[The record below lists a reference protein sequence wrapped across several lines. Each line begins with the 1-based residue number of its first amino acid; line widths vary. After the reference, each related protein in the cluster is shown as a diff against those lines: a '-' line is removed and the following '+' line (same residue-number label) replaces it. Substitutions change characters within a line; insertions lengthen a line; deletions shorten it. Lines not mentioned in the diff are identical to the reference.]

1 MKKKK
6 LIRIV
11 LLSIIC
17 LYMVPL
23 FKHCGE
29 ITNEP
34 FAYGILWCI
43 TTDLILEMGSKNGK
57 EN

>member
-1 MKKKK
+1 
-6 LIRIV
+6 
-11 LLSIIC
+11 
-17 LYMVPL
+17 MVPL

-29 ITNEP
+29 LTNEP